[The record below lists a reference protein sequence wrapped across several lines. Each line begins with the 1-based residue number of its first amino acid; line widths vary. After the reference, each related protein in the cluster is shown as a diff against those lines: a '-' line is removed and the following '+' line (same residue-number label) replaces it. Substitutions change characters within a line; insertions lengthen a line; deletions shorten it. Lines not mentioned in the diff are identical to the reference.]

1 MDVYQILIQDH
12 RKIANMFET
21 IIRTS
26 HREAECRG
34 RLFSRLWE
42 LLEDHELTEENDL
55 LPVIL
60 EASSF
65 CHDVAKGAA
74 IKELI
79 AEIFDDHADFE
90 VISQQISKLPASG
103 DEWLEQLNEL
113 RNLVGEHVRNEE
125 QKLFP
130 VAQEVLD
137 QTRAEEIGRQ
147 IEARRSQKI

>member
-12 RKIANMFET
+12 RKIANMFEMIT
-21 IIRTS
+21 RIS
-26 HREAECRG
+26 NREGECRR
-34 RLFSRLWE
+34 RLFSRLWD

-65 CHDVAKGAA
+65 CADAAKDAT

-90 VISQQISKLPASG
+90 AISQQISKLPAS
-103 DEWLEQLNEL
+103 DEEWLKQLNEL
-113 RNLVGEHVRNEE
+113 RNIVSEHVRSEE

-130 VAQEVLD
+130 AAQEVLD

-147 IEARRSQKI
+147 IEESRLQKV

>member
-12 RKIANMFET
+12 RKIANMFEM
-21 IIRTS
+21 IARTS
-26 HREAECRG
+26 NREAECRR
-34 RLFSRLWE
+34 RLFSRLRDV
-42 LLEDHELTEENDL
+42 LEDHELTEENDM

-65 CHDVAKGAA
+65 CADDAKDAT
-74 IKELI
+74 IKESI

-90 VISQQISKLPASG
+90 AISQQISKLPTSG

-113 RNLVGEHVRNEE
+113 RNLVGEHVRSEE

-130 VAQEVLD
+130 AAQEVLD

-147 IEARRSQKI
+147 IEESRLQKV

>member
-12 RKIANMFET
+12 RKIANMFEEVAG
-21 IIRTS
+21 TS
-26 HREAECRG
+26 SREAECRR
-34 RLFSRLWE
+34 RLFSHLWDV
-42 LLEDHELTEENDL
+42 LEDHELTEENDL

-65 CHDVAKGAA
+65 CADAAKDAT
-74 IKELI
+74 IKELV

-90 VISQQISKLPASG
+90 AISQQISKLPASG
-103 DEWLEQLNEL
+103 DEWLEQLSEL
-113 RNLVGEHVRNEE
+113 RNLVGEHVHNEE

-130 VAQEVLD
+130 AAQEVLD

-147 IEARRSQKI
+147 IEENRLQKV

>member
-12 RKIANMFET
+12 RKIANMFEM

-26 HREAECRG
+26 NREAECRS
-34 RLFSRLWE
+34 RLFSNLWGI
-42 LLEDHELTEENDL
+42 LEDHELTEENDL

-65 CHDVAKGAA
+65 CADAAKDAT
-74 IKELI
+74 IKKLI

-90 VISQQISKLPASG
+90 AISQQISKLSASG

-113 RNLVGEHVRNEE
+113 RSIVGEHVRNEE

-137 QTRAEEIGRQ
+137 QARAEEIGRQ
-147 IEARRSQKI
+147 IEERRLQKI